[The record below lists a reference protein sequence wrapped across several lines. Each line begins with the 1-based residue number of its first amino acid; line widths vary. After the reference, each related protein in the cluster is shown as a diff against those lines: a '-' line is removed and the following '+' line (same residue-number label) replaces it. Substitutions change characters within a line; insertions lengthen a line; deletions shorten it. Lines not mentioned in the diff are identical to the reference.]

1 MNLKTV
7 IQNEVNHKDKK
18 KKTHC
23 INVKSKKKK
32 KKTGVDKP
40 VCRAGT
46 EAQMWRW
53 DTERRAQQR
62 MGRVGWIG
70 R

>member
-1 MNLKTV
+1 M
-7 IQNEVNHKDKK
+7 
-18 KKTHC
+18 
-23 INVKSKKKK
+23 KSKKK

-53 DTERRAQQR
+53 DTERRAQRR